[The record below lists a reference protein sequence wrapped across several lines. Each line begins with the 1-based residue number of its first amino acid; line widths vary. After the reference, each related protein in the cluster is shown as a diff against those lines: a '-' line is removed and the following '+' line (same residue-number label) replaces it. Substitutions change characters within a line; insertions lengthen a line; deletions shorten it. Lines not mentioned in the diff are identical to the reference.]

1 MIGNAMLRIVY
12 YGPGLSGK
20 TTNLMLLASALH
32 DARVYAV
39 SGKIDREL
47 HVEGDLCRVDG
58 STLRVALRTEP
69 G

>member
-1 MIGNAMLRIVY
+1 MMKIAY

-20 TTNLMLLASALH
+20 TTNLMLLASALQ
-32 DARVYAV
+32 DAKIYAL

-47 HVEGDLCRVDG
+47 HVEGDLRRNDG